1 MGLNFGGLCINR
13 NLQGKEDKIEGILG
27 VLLEP
32 SATFSLEEAMDDWP
46 NETFIDVYFSD
57 SGTYV
62 LCDIDFC
69 VVPYLIEGAACFS
82 FVHIET
88 SMSFSINYAEN
99 GLLLREI
106 TEHEGEIMEQSGEP
120 LLEESENA
128 DTSELVFALFEKI
141 MGNSFWNVPPEAVVH
156 RFKVSSKIE
165 YAELESEVGI
175 EEKQE
180 EIEVAQTTYEE
191 PVLDKMSVTDIVSAG
206 LFRNEYNPEEQIEF
220 FLRAIAYCQEHK
232 MNAFLAPRSFKN
244 KDAIVM
250 LNLSNIRNVV
260 VNSRSL
266 VGALVQIIHFEDIK
280 WLASYTDSAIEAHK
294 RKETYRKTMLIKT
307 PYYKVPESDIPPAPR
322 WWKFW

>member
-1 MGLNFGGLCINR
+1 MGLNIGGLCINR
-13 NLQGKEDKIEGILG
+13 KLLGKEDRIEELLAA
-27 VLLEP
+27 LLEP
-32 SATFSLEEAMDDWP
+32 YGTLSLEDAMNDWP
-46 NETFIDVYFSD
+46 NESYVDVFYSD
-57 SGTYV
+57 NGTYL

-69 VVPYLIEGAACFS
+69 VTPYLIEGAACLS
-82 FVHIET
+82 FVHVET
-88 SMSFSINYAEN
+88 SMSFSLNYTEN
-99 GLLLREI
+99 ALLLREI
-106 TEHEGEIMEQSGEP
+106 TEHDGEIMDNSGEV
-120 LLEESENA
+120 LLEEDPCN
-128 DTSELVFALFEKI
+128 DTGELIFVLFEKV
-141 MGNSFWNVPPEAVVH
+141 MGISFWNVPPEAVVH
-156 RFKVSSKIE
+156 RFKVSSKID
-165 YAELESEVGI
+165 YVELESEVGI

-232 MNAFLAPRSFKN
+232 MNAFLAPRSFKS

-250 LNLSNIRNVV
+250 LNLSNIRDVV

-266 VGALVQIIHFEDIK
+266 VGALVKIIHFDDIK
-280 WLASYTDSAIEAHK
+280 WLASYTDSAIEDHK